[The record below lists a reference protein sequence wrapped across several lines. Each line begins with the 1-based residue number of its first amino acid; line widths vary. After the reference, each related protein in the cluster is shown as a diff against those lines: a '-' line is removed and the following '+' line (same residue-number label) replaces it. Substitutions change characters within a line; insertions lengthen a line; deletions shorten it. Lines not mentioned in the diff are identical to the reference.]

1 MGLTPSSN
9 SLQLEHVAMS
19 YRLEYSPNNR
29 AACKAPEP
37 CKGTKLTKGELRI
50 GTMVTI
56 MEHQSWQWR
65 HWGCVTSRQLANMS
79 KVFNSASEL
88 DGYEDLRPEDQAK
101 IDKAFEDGHVDP
113 DDVPESAKKPE
124 DDEAAEGE
132 GDESPAKRKKPAAKK
147 SKKAKEE
154 EGAPDEAEEKKAA
167 PKKRAAP
174 AKKAKKEEAES
185 EEEAKPPAK
194 KRGRPAK
201 KAAEPAE
208 SAEEEEVPLEEEE
221 PKKKKRVT
229 KKKKGESDDE

>member
-132 GDESPAKRKKPAAKK
+132 GDESPAKKKKPAAKK

-174 AKKAKKEEAES
+174 AKKAKQEDASADEAEAKKSAPKKRAAPAKKAKKEEAES
-185 EEEAKPPAK
+185 EEEA
-194 KRGRPAK
+194 
-201 KAAEPAE
+201 EPVE

-221 PKKKKRVT
+221 P
-229 KKKKGESDDE
+229 